1 MKPRPSRLLPAL
13 GRSNRKL
20 ASGLRACPGKI
31 AELSQADFRSPAP
44 IADVVH
50 QAAHQADSSS
60 MLGSG
65 DAGIGGRGGSY
76 VKTWTGVL
84 DYERESRWINLH
96 PAANC
101 LGAVVLAA
109 VECGIGQCFLKSDK
123 DVDLL
128 AFVGAVFLDEGHHR
142 LAHSHYGFRVS
153 REGELP
159 GDRLLLHGL
168 MAFRQAN
175 TSRAMRSWPSP
186 RPSLK
191 SRQRAPQHRQVSRDK
206 QPEEPTVSS
215 SGRSVFERRRRAP
228 RFATPSS
235 GALPS
240 IATRPTIRVSR
251 HRVCGHHSDRERDSS
266 RCATSPCSAKFPP
279 PVRAQFCPS
288 SAASRSGAQRGYQF
302 STWFHPD
309 QLVVAGESLS
319 MFIISK

>member
-13 GRSNRKL
+13 RRSSRKL

-60 MLGSG
+60 MLARV
-65 DAGIGGRGGSY
+65 DAGIGGRGGSS

-84 DYERESRWINLH
+84 DYDRESRWIDLH

-109 VECGIGQCFLKSDK
+109 VKYGIGYGIGQCFLKSDK

-128 AFVGAVFLDEGHHR
+128 AFVGTVFLDEAHHR

-159 GDRLLLHGL
+159 GDCLLLHGL
-168 MAFRQAN
+168 MAFRQAVPPKL
-175 TSRAMRSWPSP
+175 RAYGP
-186 RPSLK
+186 L
-191 SRQRAPQHRQVSRDK
+191 RA
-206 QPEEPTVSS
+206 
-215 SGRSVFERRRRAP
+215 GR
-228 RFATPSS
+228 
-235 GALPS
+235 
-240 IATRPTIRVSR
+240 
-251 HRVCGHHSDRERDSS
+251 
-266 RCATSPCSAKFPP
+266 
-279 PVRAQFCPS
+279 
-288 SAASRSGAQRGYQF
+288 
-302 STWFHPD
+302 
-309 QLVVAGESLS
+309 
-319 MFIISK
+319 